1 MAKRSIHL
9 SICRC
14 LKCNGP
20 VVTAWFGV
28 RVEEIQREIN
38 VGSCPAL
45 CLSVITCLMNGPTR
59 TEYDHSRPS
68 NGTDS
73 CASAYLPR
81 MSFAGR

>member
-28 RVEEIQREIN
+28 REEEIQREIN

-45 CLSVITCLMNGPTR
+45 CLSCHNLP
-59 TEYDHSRPS
+59 EEP
-68 NGTDS
+68 TDS
-73 CASAYLPR
+73 NCVR
-81 MSFAGR
+81 SFPPVEWD